1 LKQLCVIPCGNK
13 KIWDK
18 EPHLGQVEAQN
29 AYTGTFHLL
38 CRQYAEKFF
47 DDWVILSAKHGFLF
61 PEDFVPGNYNVSFS
75 MKTEEV
81 IKLEE
86 LNMQVYEK
94 NLHQFNKFVVLGGKK
109 FRPIIETAVEGEYIY
124 PLQGCTG
131 IGYMQQMLK
140 KAVLTNHSLHD

>member
-1 LKQLCVIPCGNK
+1 MKQLCVIPCGNK

-18 EPHLGQVEAQN
+18 EPHLGQVEAEN

-38 CRQYAEKFF
+38 CRQYAEMFF

-61 PEDFVPGNYNVSFS
+61 PDDLVPGNYNVSFS

-81 IKLEE
+81 ITLEKL
-86 LNMQVYEK
+86 QKQADEK
-94 NLHQFNKFVVLGGKK
+94 NLHQFEEFVVLGGKK
-109 FRPIIETAVEGEYIY
+109 FRPVAENTLKGKFIY
-124 PLQGCTG
+124 PLQNCRG

-140 KAVLTNHSLHD
+140 KAVLTEHSLHD

>member
-1 LKQLCVIPCGNK
+1 MKQLCVIPCGNK

-18 EPHLGQVEAQN
+18 EPHLGKVEAQN

-47 DDWVILSAKHGFLF
+47 DDWVILSAKHGFLL

-81 IKLEE
+81 IRLEE
-86 LNMQVYEK
+86 LNMQAYEK